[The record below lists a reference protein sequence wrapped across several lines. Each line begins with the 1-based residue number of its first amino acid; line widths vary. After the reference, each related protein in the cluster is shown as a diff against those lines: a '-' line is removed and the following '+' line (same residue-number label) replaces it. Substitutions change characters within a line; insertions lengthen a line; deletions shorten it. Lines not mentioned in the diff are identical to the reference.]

1 MPRRRCRANR
11 GHITANYRAVNRPLI
26 RTGAGA
32 RGMVYGGPRPSDML
46 AAVCDP
52 LTDRDTMGLCLPGL
66 YCIYIRVNSA
76 SPPTNVCMHIYTR
89 ARRCAE
95 VGKLV
100 RLRSG

>member
-52 LTDRDTMGLCLPGL
+52 LTDRDTMGLCPPGL
-66 YCIYIRVNSA
+66 YCIYQSEQRVA
-76 SPPTNVCMHIYTR
+76 AYKCMYAYIYEGATL
-89 ARRCAE
+89 C
-95 VGKLV
+95 
-100 RLRSG
+100 